1 MISSW
6 KAALFLA
13 ALSIWACSPQ
23 AVQPTTTGALCR
35 TEAHFSRRGGAA
47 DSVIQTLNQARSKIQ
62 VAMYGLTYAGSLMRL
77 LATKMRGVDVALK
90 TDKLESAG
98 KTQAATISKLEQAG
112 IPVEESEQSR
122 LLHHKFAVID
132 DRYVSHGSRR

>member
-90 TDKLESAG
+90 TDKLEDAG
-98 KTQAATISKLEQAG
+98 GHDFKAG
-112 IPVEESEQSR
+112 AGRNPGGGVRAIKIAPSQIRS
-122 LLHHKFAVID
+122 
-132 DRYVSHGSRR
+132 DR